1 MKTIFSFTGWLMV
14 QRKYSGDKLVAFSC
28 MPYNKIRKTIQ
39 DQKEGGINMFII
51 RFIVLLP
58 FRILAFVLSLILTII
73 RIFIDIT
80 AKMSSYVSGPLLFF
94 IVGCLIYSLVKQSW
108 NDCILLTIMASAVI
122 AVYYVAGFIS
132 AEIDYLASLLMD
144 FVHS

>member
-1 MKTIFSFTGWLMV
+1 
-14 QRKYSGDKLVAFSC
+14 

-51 RFIVLLP
+51 RFILLLP

-73 RIFIDIT
+73 RVFIDIT
-80 AKMSSYVSGPLLFF
+80 AKMSSYVAGPLLFF

-108 NDCILLTIMASAVI
+108 NDCILLTLMASAVI

>member
-1 MKTIFSFTGWLMV
+1 MK
-14 QRKYSGDKLVAFSC
+14 SGKLF
-28 MPYNKIRKTIQ
+28 KIRR
-39 DQKEGGINMFII
+39 KEENKMFII

-73 RIFIDIT
+73 RVFIDIT

-108 NDCILLTIMASAVI
+108 NDCILLSIMASAVI

>member
-1 MKTIFSFTGWLMV
+1 
-14 QRKYSGDKLVAFSC
+14 
-28 MPYNKIRKTIQ
+28 
-39 DQKEGGINMFII
+39 MFII
-51 RFIVLLP
+51 RFIVILP

-73 RIFIDIT
+73 RVFIDIT
-80 AKMSSYVSGPLLFF
+80 AKMSSYVTGPLLFF

-108 NDCILLTIMASAVI
+108 NDCILLSIMASAVI

>member
-1 MKTIFSFTGWLMV
+1 
-14 QRKYSGDKLVAFSC
+14 
-28 MPYNKIRKTIQ
+28 
-39 DQKEGGINMFII
+39 MFII

-73 RIFIDIT
+73 RVFIDIT

-108 NDCILLTIMASAVI
+108 NDCILLTLMASAVI

-144 FVHS
+144 EGSIGRLFLPVLPSFFAFRKKQ